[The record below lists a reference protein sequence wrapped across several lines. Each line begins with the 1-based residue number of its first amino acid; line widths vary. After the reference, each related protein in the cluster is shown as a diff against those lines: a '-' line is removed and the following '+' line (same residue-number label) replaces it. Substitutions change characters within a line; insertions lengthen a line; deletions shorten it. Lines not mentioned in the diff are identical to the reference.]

1 MPATDALRKYYL
13 FHTSLWP
20 HLAITLTLESEPPL
34 SPPEREVV
42 KSYGGW
48 TQFMQSYLLN
58 PADDDDVYEA
68 KQIVAG
74 LAMHS

>member
-1 MPATDALRKYYL
+1 M
-13 FHTSLWP
+13 
-20 HLAITLTLESEPPL
+20 
-34 SPPEREVV
+34 V